1 MDPSPATLTRR
12 VRGDWGSGD
21 QAARPRTEC
30 WPCGD
35 CRLPVALRWPPSSS
49 EARRP
54 LQRPGF
60 GMEGMRCIVRANHFL
75 VEVASRNLH
84 RYDVAIT
91 PKVTSKAV
99 CRKIISELVKIY
111 KDSHLE
117 RRTPAYD
124 GMKSLYTAGALPFT
138 SQQFK
143 IKLAEKDRGD
153 KEFDVTIKCA
163 GHADLH
169 HLDQLLHGRQFDALD
184 IVLRESPSQKY
195 VTIARSFFS
204 KDLGATEDIGGG
216 LECWRG
222 YYQKLRPTQ
231 MGLSLNIGTAATP
244 FYHSI
249 PVIDFAKEYLNIGD
263 AQRTLT
269 EKQRIALTKALRGIR
284 VGVTHRDTSRRYK
297 INGLSN
303 EPLAQLM
310 FPVDDKG
317 NKKLVV
323 QYFQEKYNCK
333 LVNLTWPCLQSGSG
347 SNPTHLP
354 MEVCKIVEG
363 QRFLQKLE
371 EKQVTEILRATC
383 QRPHEREESIRKI
396 VMENNYEDDEYAQEF
411 GIKVAKQLTSVEARV
426 LLPPKLQYHNT
437 GVDKTWNPKGG
448 AWSMF
453 NKKMYNGGTIYS
465 WACVNFSHELYCN
478 NAAVRHF
485 CGRLFSTCK
494 RLGMSI
500 EPDPVIEDLHERANN
515 VEAAL
520 RTVHAQA
527 TTALGGG
534 TTQSTIKRVC
544 ETELGL
550 ISQCCLSKHVKAC
563 NRKYL
568 ENVAL
573 KINVKVGGR
582 NTVLSDVLS
591 KKMTI
596 VTDVPTIIFGAD
608 VTHPTAGD
616 GASPSIAAVVA
627 SMDWPEVTKYKAL
640 ISSQPPR
647 KEIIEDLY
655 TTTQGG
661 HGGMIRDL
669 LRSFNSATG
678 HEPQRII
685 FYRDGVSETQFSQVL
700 LHEVDAIKKA
710 CQSLREGYRPGVTF
724 VVVQKRHHTRLFP
737 ETHGSEQTDGRR
749 NILPGTVVDRK
760 ICHPSEFDFF
770 LCSHSGVQ
778 GTSRPAHYHVLWDD
792 NEFSADQLQGLTN
805 SLCYTYA
812 RCTRSVSLVP
822 PVYYAH
828 LAAFRARYYF
838 EGGADIRSIP
848 HVKDNVKEV
857 MFYC

>member
-1 MDPSPATLTRR
+1 MAFPRRRRDGRPPRTRR
-12 VRGDWGSGD
+12 RWPAVRRDFSRGGPRREVGAADDARPWRGARASAVRPPPAFGSLNAPQIALSRALRRLRDGSFTCDSHKTSARRLGIRGSGR
-21 QAARPRTEC
+21 QASNRVLALR
-30 WPCGD
+30 
-35 CRLPVALRWPPSSS
+35 RLPASGGAALAAVVIRG
-49 EARRP
+49 EAAP
-54 LQRPGF
+54 
-60 GMEGMRCIVRANHFL
+60 A
-75 VEVASRNLH
+75 ASWVW
-84 RYDVAIT
+84 DGGDEVAIT

-303 EPLAQLM
+303 EPLAQLILLVDIVR

-453 NKKMYNGGTIYS
+453 NK
-465 WACVNFSHELYCN
+465 
-478 NAAVRHF
+478 
-485 CGRLFSTCK
+485 
-494 RLGMSI
+494 
-500 EPDPVIEDLHERANN
+500 
-515 VEAAL
+515 
-520 RTVHAQA
+520 
-527 TTALGGG
+527 
-534 TTQSTIKRVC
+534 
-544 ETELGL
+544 
-550 ISQCCLSKHVKAC
+550 
-563 NRKYL
+563 
-568 ENVAL
+568 
-573 KINVKVGGR
+573 
-582 NTVLSDVLS
+582 
-591 KKMTI
+591 
-596 VTDVPTIIFGAD
+596 
-608 VTHPTAGD
+608 
-616 GASPSIAAVVA
+616 VVA

-749 NILPGTVVDRK
+749 NILPV
-760 ICHPSEFDFF
+760 S
-770 LCSHSGVQ
+770 L
-778 GTSRPAHYHVLWDD
+778 VLIDY
-792 NEFSADQLQGLTN
+792 S
-805 SLCYTYA
+805 YA